1 MDIETLDSLD
11 KQILNKLQKEFP
23 LVAQPFKVIAKEL
36 NTNEENVLTRIQ
48 NMKGSLIRQISAIF
62 DTKSLGYESSLV
74 AAKIKPGFIDEAAA
88 VINEHPCV
96 SHNYARNHE
105 FNLWFTIAV
114 PPHSK
119 LGLKETVQILGELAP
134 GVESIRLLPTL
145 KLFKIGVYF
154 DMEKAVSKD
163 KEKPVYNEDSMK
175 AVNQE
180 ISEKERLMIRELQKD
195 LPIIANPFEEW
206 AQNASVS
213 VEQLLKTA
221 EKFIELG
228 QMRRFAAL
236 LHHRKAGF
244 KANGMGIWA
253 VPNDMVEEIGA
264 KMASFKAVSHCYK
277 RPTYPDWPYNIFTMV
292 HGKDREECET
302 VLQAIEDE
310 VGIKD
315 RDVLYS
321 SKQYR
326 KIRLPYFT
334 PEVDEWEQR
343 VIERGKHF
351 RCDKVH

>member
-1 MDIETLDSLD
+1 MNNESLESLD

-23 LVAQPFKVIAKEL
+23 LVARPFKAIAEQVG
-36 NTNEENVLTRIQ
+36 TSEDDVLARVQ

-62 DTKSLGYESSLV
+62 DTTSLGYQSSLV
-74 AAKIKPGFIDEAAA
+74 AAKVKPELIDEAAA
-88 VINEHPCV
+88 VINGHPCV

-119 LGLKETVQILGELAP
+119 LGLEKTIEILGRRAP
-134 GVESIRLLPTL
+134 GVESIRPLPTL

-154 DMEKAVSKD
+154 DMEKSVSKD
-163 KEKPVYNEDSMK
+163 KEEPVYNESSMK

-180 ISEKERLMIRELQKD
+180 LTEQEKLLILELQKD
-195 LPIIANPFEEW
+195 MPILSNPFAEW
-206 AQNASVS
+206 AQNAGVT
-213 VEQLLKTA
+213 VEQLLKA
-221 EKFIELG
+221 ARKFIELG

-253 VPNDMVEEIGA
+253 VPEEKVEEIGA

-277 RPTYPDWPYNIFTMV
+277 RPSYPDWPYNIFTMV
-292 HGKDREECET
+292 HGKDKEECENL
-302 VLQAIEDE
+302 LQAIEDE

-321 SKQYR
+321 TKQYR
-326 KIRLPYFT
+326 KIRLSYFT
-334 PEVDEWEQR
+334 PEVDEWEQEA
-343 VIERGKHF
+343 IEHKLLEQF
-351 RCDKVH
+351 QAN